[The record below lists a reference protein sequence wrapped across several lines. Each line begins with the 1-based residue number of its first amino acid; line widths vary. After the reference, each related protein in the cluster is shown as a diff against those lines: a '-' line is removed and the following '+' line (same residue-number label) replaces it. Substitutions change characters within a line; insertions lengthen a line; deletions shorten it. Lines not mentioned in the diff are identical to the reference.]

1 MLLFRESHEDSDDL
15 VNYHRFYSLMNIFL
29 ANTIIIF
36 ILGALTYGER
46 FNIWDYAYSYLGRV
60 RTPGGNEN
68 TLSFIIYVVGCII
81 NSIICF
87 KISNTITERLYKIFF
102 ITCGTGYLLLMLP
115 CDIIN
120 SIHSVG
126 GALVVGSLW
135 FFSIT
140 SIYDIYRSGNKIKGM
155 LYFLLLNG
163 TVLPYACAHFVNAP
177 WEQIAQKPALLGLIL
192 TLKLIITWQSREEM
206 TEKEQIE

>member
-1 MLLFRESHEDSDDL
+1 MLLFGKSHEDNDDL
-15 VNYHRFYSLMNIFL
+15 VDNHRLNNLMYIFL

-36 ILGALTYGER
+36 ILGTLTYGEK
-46 FNIWDYAYSYLGRV
+46 FHFWDYAYSYLGRV
-60 RTPGGNEN
+60 KTPAGNN
-68 TLSFIIYVVGCII
+68 NILSFIIYVTGCII
-81 NSIICF
+81 NSIVCF

-102 ITCGTGYLLLMLP
+102 RVCGAGYLLLMLP

-135 FFSIT
+135 FFSVI
-140 SIYDIYRSGNKIKGM
+140 SINDIYRSGNIFKAI
-155 LYFLLLNG
+155 LYFLLLNV
-163 TVLPYACAHFVNAP
+163 TVLPYAYAHFVNAP

-192 TLKLIITWQSREEM
+192 TMKLILTWHNRENTKE
-206 TEKEQIE
+206 EKLFN

>member
-1 MLLFRESHEDSDDL
+1 MLLFRKSHEDTNNL
-15 VNYHRFYSLMNIFL
+15 VNYHRLNNLMYIFL

-36 ILGALTYGER
+36 ILGTLTYGEK
-46 FNIWDYAYSYLGRV
+46 FHFWDYAYSYLGRV
-60 RTPGGNEN
+60 KTPTGNSN
-68 TLSFIIYVVGCII
+68 TLSFIIYVAGCMI

-102 ITCGTGYLLLMLP
+102 RVCGAGYLLLMLP
-115 CDIIN
+115 CDVIN

-135 FFSIT
+135 FFSVI
-140 SIYDIYRSGNKIKGM
+140 SINDIYRSGNILKAI

-163 TVLPYACAHFVNAP
+163 TVLPYAYAHIVKAP

-192 TLKLIITWQSREEM
+192 TLKLVLTWHNREV
-206 TEKEQIE
+206 TEEDKLFN